1 MQVNHLTRSQP
12 IPIRKRALLIGIRYE
27 NEHVLMGSHNDVDG
41 WKKLLVDSYGYR
53 EEDVIVMKDT
63 KAEIGSRLYPN
74 HANITRVLADEF
86 ILKNKENVSY
96 FFLCHSGQ
104 TDCFD
109 GTEEDNKNELIIPVD
124 AIDDPDHERTIL
136 DDVFG
141 QRSATPLQTG
151 GSSRCMPQWYSN
163 GPKSLSMQQSHQT
176 ILKWYGFTSTTLN
189 YYSDSN
195 AEVRRVQRAL
205 YETRSHFA
213 GPLLN
218 DSTVALAD
226 VLQCANQIDTA
237 KTTKATK
244 CTGLCPRSRTDR
256 ADVICISACR
266 DRESAWEDHKK
277 DGASVAR
284 VNSTIALSSNR
295 QEYSTRHLQAML
307 KYLRHDPT
315 PTYKDLMRGIADR
328 IQAQNIERKSYDTE
342 SDDEEDNKRNEQ
354 NPELSS
360 QVPLHMD
367 DRLYP

>member
-96 FFLCHSGQ
+96 FFLYSGHSGQ

-136 DDVFG
+136 DDDLKRYLVNALPPHCKLVAVLDACHSG
-141 QRSATPLQTG
+141 TLMDLNHYRCNRVIKP
-151 GSSRCMPQWYSN
+151 SSN
-163 GPKSLSMQQSHQT
+163 
-176 ILKWYGFTSTTLN
+176 
-189 YYSDSN
+189 
-195 AEVRRVQRAL
+195 VRRVQRAL

-284 VNSTIALSSNR
+284 
-295 QEYSTRHLQAML
+295 AML